1 MRFFFLCGVLWCVVL
16 TNVQIVP
23 VEVTANS
30 LDTVENSE
38 YFSQISYLDTPDE
51 FREISKEDLY
61 CEVVDTIELET
72 NYTPC
77 PDGVCPIVVKPTIL
91 PTLPT
96 LPVVPTLPNKTN
108 ACVDC
113 NSFNDAATT
122 QAGAVRQ
129 GFMGRLR
136 SFFGRFRLG
145 FRFRR

>member
-23 VEVTANS
+23 VEVAANS
-30 LDTVENSE
+30 LDNIENSE
-38 YFSQISYLDTPDE
+38 YFSQISYLDIPDE

-61 CEVVDTIELET
+61 CEVVDIEVES

-77 PDGVCPIVVKPTIL
+77 PDGICPIVVKPVV
-91 PTLPT
+91 LPT
-96 LPVVPTLPNKTN
+96 LPVVPTVPNKTN
-108 ACVDC
+108 ACIDC
-113 NSFNDAATT
+113 NSFNNADTT